1 LNIIYLKLSEKEILQ
16 HRETLFNNA
25 IKYFELGFIEA
36 NTMSQTTE
44 DNLFKV

>member
-1 LNIIYLKLSEKEILQ
+1 VSEEEILQ
-16 HRETLFNNA
+16 HTETLFNDA

-36 NTMSQTTE
+36 NTMSQITA